1 MSGLGERHCGRPAD
15 AGIGRGDDGGR
26 RREVFCTHAPECA
39 PPTPPAPGLARTSRT
54 GTDEGWVF
62 LRSSSM
68 STARSSTSN
77 YLHVDAWLRAF
88 AELGEPA
95 DAWRIHRSIGQDS
108 SRLVRSVVGDRDD
121 AWLERAKDLHSRYYR
136 ELAPRLRAFSKTAEL
151 LRASYSGRG
160 VTVVLAT
167 SAPDDELQL
176 LRRDDRCRRRD
187 HRGDVGRRHRGREAG
202 SGHPGSGARPRRRRV
217 PLSGGADGGR
227 FGLGP
232 EGGGAGAHPVDRHA
246 ERRRRAGGTA

>member
-1 MSGLGERHCGRPAD
+1 MGVSAILFD
-15 AGIGRGDDGGR
+15 VDGTLVG
-26 RREVFCTHAPECA
+26 
-39 PPTPPAPGLARTSRT
+39 
-54 GTDEGWVF
+54 
-62 LRSSSM
+62 
-68 STARSSTSN
+68 SN

-176 LRRDDRCRRRD
+176 LRETIGADDAITAATSADDIEDAKPDPGILEVALDRAGASPFRRR
-187 HRGDVGRRHRGREAG
+187 
-202 SGHPGSGARPRRRRV
+202 
-217 PLSGGADGGR
+217 
-227 FGLGP
+227 
-232 EGGGAGAHPVDRHA
+232 
-246 ERRRRAGGTA
+246 